1 MQLNYCV
8 SAQATERDGK
18 KYALIEVIDENV
30 SGPCEQPPATKIRI
44 NPAGKARA
52 LGSLLEKPLLG
63 PPDLGHHATQVV
75 GHPVDFTSNH
85 VTSVLYEIPD
95 PEVWQQIES
104 GKWGPVSPLMTPT
117 KTHYEG
123 DTYVLDEWTW
133 DNVAFVPKGA
143 FSNAGVKSTCIGD
156 PRLCGFTPQRTCGF
170 IHAVAASLNPIPRG
184 YNPMQPTIGDLVGVK
199 SGASQELSN
208 PTQQCHDSACSTLH
222 TMLGIRCS
230 GILCAS
236 VNPNGSSHFDPMRPT
251 VGDLVGVKAV
261 EVAAS
266 APPVV
271 RRIDGRF
278 DPTQNTVGDL
288 VQGHT
293 SGKGP
298 LAGRQKNE
306 RPRSPFLTF

>member
-8 SAQATERDGK
+8 SAQARERDGK

-63 PPDLGHHATQVV
+63 PPDLGHHATRIV

-95 PEVWQQIES
+95 LEVWQQIES
-104 GKWGPVSPLMTPT
+104 GRWGPVSPLMTPT

-143 FSNAGVKSTCIGD
+143 FPNAGVKSTCIGD

-170 IHAVAASLNPIPRG
+170 MHAVAASLNPAPRG
-184 YNPMQPTIGDLVGVK
+184 YNPMQATIGDLIGQK
-199 SGASQELSN
+199 LGAWQEPKAHGQAAADPSL
-208 PTQQCHDSACSTLH
+208 
-222 TMLGIRCS
+222 
-230 GILCAS
+230 
-236 VNPNGSSHFDPMRPT
+236 VFSSFDPMRPT
-251 VGDLVGVKAV
+251 VGDLVGSKAV
-261 EVAAS
+261 EAGAS

-278 DPTQNTVGDL
+278 DPMQPTVGDL

-298 LAGRQKNE
+298 LAGRQKCE